1 MPGDVYHAPFPNEL
15 HGITV
20 EDALAGIQRLF
31 KCDIDP
37 KRVAAFIFEPVQ
49 GEGGFYQA
57 PIEFVRGLRKLAD
70 EHGILLIADE
80 IQAGAGRTG
89 KFFASEHYEGV
100 EFDLTTFAKSV
111 GAGLPISGVTG
122 RAAIMDAPAP
132 GGLGGTYAGNPLAVA
147 AALEVLKIIDE
158 EKLLERSNVLGQRL
172 KDRLNALKAKVP
184 AILDARGPG
193 SMVAVEFENDGKP
206 APELAK
212 AVQNDALANGL
223 ILLTCGAYG
232 NIIRFLYPLT
242 IEDAVF
248 AEALD
253 ILEAGILK
261 HAA

>member
-1 MPGDVYHAPFPNEL
+1 
-15 HGITV
+15 
-20 EDALAGIQRLF
+20 
-31 KCDIDP
+31 
-37 KRVAAFIFEPVQ
+37 
-49 GEGGFYQA
+49 
-57 PIEFVRGLRKLAD
+57 
-70 EHGILLIADE
+70 
-80 IQAGAGRTG
+80 
-89 KFFASEHYEGV
+89 
-100 EFDLTTFAKSV
+100 
-111 GAGLPISGVTG
+111 
-122 RAAIMDAPAP
+122 MDAPAP
-132 GGLGGTYAGNPLAVA
+132 GGLGGTSAGNPLAVA